1 MTELAVHIESLA
13 GPRQRT
19 VAVTDLVIAGWTGRN
34 KEAMEHH
41 IAELE
46 ALGVK
51 RPPQTPMF
59 YRVSA
64 SRLSTA
70 DEIECLGGASSGE
83 VEFVLISAPDGLYVG
98 VGSDHTDREAETSGV
113 TLSKQLCDK
122 PVGATV
128 WPYDE
133 VKDHWD
139 ELLVRSHAV
148 IDGKRV
154 LYQEGP
160 VAGMLSAETLM
171 AGYSASGSLQPGTVM
186 FGGTLPAIGGI
197 RPGTR
202 FECELWDPI
211 LNRGLSCAYDVKSL
225 PDLG

>member
-1 MTELAVHIESLA
+1 MTDINVTIESQSGSRPETLSVS
-13 GPRQRT
+13 T
-19 VAVTDLVIAGWTGRN
+19 LVIAGWTGRN

-59 YRVSA
+59 YRVST
-64 SRLSTA
+64 SRLSTVG
-70 DEIECLGGASSGE
+70 EIECLGGASSGE
-83 VEFVLISAPDGLYVG
+83 VEFVLFSTANGLYVG
-98 VGSDHTDREAETSGV
+98 VGSDHTDREAETVGV
-113 TLSKQLCDK
+113 TLSKQMCDK
-122 PVGATV
+122 PVGASV

-139 ELLVRSHAV
+139 DLVVRSYAV
-148 IDGKRV
+148 INGERV

-171 AGYSASGSLQPGTVM
+171 AGYSETGGLEPGTAM
-186 FGGTLPAIGGI
+186 FGGTHPAIGGI
-197 RPGTR
+197 RPATR
-202 FECELWDPI
+202 FECELWDPV
-211 LNRGLSCAYDVKSL
+211 LKRGLSCAYAVRSL